1 MAALIKLTFC
11 LETNRFR
18 KREKV
23 CVLVDK
29 RKDLNRA
36 AADAELLKC
45 IDMPERDHSKA
56 AEHLFGI

>member
-1 MAALIKLTFC
+1 MAAFIKLTFY

>member
-23 CVLVDK
+23 CVLLDK

-45 IDMPERDHSKA
+45 IDMPERDHNNA
-56 AEHLFGI
+56 AEHLLGI